1 MTFLLRA
8 TGPALVSW
16 PVLTL
21 VVVWSAV
28 LSLLGSGS
36 TATGSLAARAL
47 IACVAGIAA
56 CGVVLLV
63 WWLGL
68 RKLDGIARIAIALL
82 AVGTAGL
89 VRGFVVQVAFVEMGF
104 AEPTMD
110 GYVSRMVPSFFT
122 ISFAFLV
129 GAAGVATVSA
139 YRDTAG
145 LLLAE
150 QKRLVALLETSVSGI
165 EERQTDA
172 LEQVQKRLDAELRT
186 LALETTPSAVTSL
199 ESLAGDV
206 VRPLSHS
213 LAREIPPWDA
223 DIPDTAPRVRWID
236 VWRDPVPSAA
246 IRPLVLPA
254 ALVIIAL
261 PAAALVY
268 VPANGVSTVIAGTL
282 VLIGVLSLGRLWL
295 VRRPPRRA
303 SLVWLAVLVILM
315 VAAVLTSRAAIIGE
329 RGDPSAGAIPSLT
342 LFVVPVFGLI
352 IATVSMMGAR
362 MRNITAEL
370 ESITRQLK
378 WNLARINTQQ
388 WEQTGR
394 LSRALHGPVQSMLH
408 ARLLKLRRELDADA
422 VSTVGLEDLERDLRE
437 ALATAL
443 SPAQPRPLADV
454 LTDVAVTWEGLAAV
468 SWAVNPAAAADV
480 DRDPLCTQVLADL
493 ASEAVSN
500 AVRHG
505 KATRVDVDV
514 DLDGGGEDLVRLRV
528 TDNGSVPES
537 EGVGLGTTLLTRC
550 TYDWSLGR
558 DPTTLTARL
567 PCMKTGA
574 RATPARAVDA

>member
-8 TGPALVSW
+8 TGSALVSW
-16 PVLTL
+16 PVLAL
-21 VVVWSAV
+21 VVVWSTV

-47 IACVAGIAA
+47 IAFAAGLAA

-68 RKLDGIARIAIALL
+68 RKLDGTPRIALALL
-82 AVGTAGL
+82 AVGAAGL

-104 AEPTMD
+104 AEATTD

-129 GAAGVATVSA
+129 GAAGVAAVSA

-150 QKRLVALLETSVSGI
+150 QRRLVALLETSVSGI

-172 LEQVQKRLDAELRT
+172 LERVQERLDTELRT
-186 LALETTPSAVTSL
+186 LVLETTPSAVTSL

-213 LAREIPPWDA
+213 LAREMPQWDA

-254 ALVIIAL
+254 AMLVIAL
-261 PAAALVY
+261 PAAFLVY
-268 VPANGVSTVIAGTL
+268 TPARGLTTVIAGTAALVGVL
-282 VLIGVLSLGRLWL
+282 VLGRRWL
-295 VRRPPRRA
+295 VWRPPRRA
-303 SLVWLAVLVILM
+303 SLVWLAVLVILI

-408 ARLLKLRRELDADA
+408 ARLLKLRRELDAGA

-437 ALATAL
+437 ALASAL

-468 SWAVNPAAAADV
+468 SWAVDPAAAADI
-480 DRDPLCTQVLADL
+480 DRDPLCTHVLADL

-505 KATRVDVDV
+505 KATRVDVDI

-550 TYDWSLGR
+550 THDWSLGR